1 MSDFLATQN
10 AELARKAA
18 SQGMVL
24 LENKA
29 DILPLNVDQPAIALF
44 GVGAVRTVR
53 GGTGSGDPFNGGL
66 LGGGDEHINQ
76 SPRYHIHIFDA
87 MVRAGFD
94 VVTTSLLQNIA
105 KDYDVALTQAKYHP
119 MSTFAFP
126 DRKVT
131 NEEAMMFR
139 QQTDTAIYV
148 LSRNSGEG
156 KDRDWLGKAMIE
168 GHAVEVGDYL
178 LSTVEFENIHVVA
191 SVFPRVI
198 LVLNV
203 GGVID
208 MKWKD
213 AIPGIGAVLLMS
225 QAGQEGG
232 DAFVDIVLG
241 RETPSGKLTAT
252 WAKNYEDY
260 PTSATF
266 AYRNGDVDV
275 ERYEEGIYVGYRYF
289 DSFSQEPYYPFGYGL
304 SYTTFAIAFTKITH
318 STTNLSLHVT
328 VTNSGEQFSGR
339 EVVQVYVQPP
349 TGLNPNENLERAYQ
363 QLAGFCKTKI
373 LQPGEHQDLI
383 ISFDMESVAYFDE
396 ETASYRLEKGLYYVS
411 GGNSSRHTTQWAVIQ
426 LVQDTIT
433 EIVSHQYSLQEDVTR
448 LRRQLSYVSESAN
461 DEMCFSLPSIKFDA
475 SDFVTRHGL
484 SPYLDESVMTYTTDF
499 AYVPQVAYEKVTVMP
514 SQSLTFLDVAMG
526 RATMENFVAQMSLEE
541 LASLTCGTGWG
552 VSNEES
558 PVVGSHSST
567 VPGAAGET
575 THDLWEKYGI
585 PSMVMADGPAGIRV
599 KQEFTAKHAITG
611 EEVIRHQYCTAWPV
625 GVLLAQSFDEDLL
638 FQVGQGMAHEAK
650 EIGVTMILGPGMN
663 IQRDPLC
670 GRNFEYYAEDPLVS
684 GLMAAAMTRGIQS
697 IPGVGACLKHFAAN
711 NQETNR
717 DAVNA
722 LLHERTLR
730 EIYLKG
736 FEIAVKKANPMA
748 IMTSYNLINGVPTAD
763 SYDLNMNLAR
773 GEWGFQGLIM
783 TDWNGGQSTP
793 ALSMHAGNDL
803 IMPGGVNRVANIIR
817 GAKMIPPSFDDRGQI
832 RLRKEWF
839 FGDVYDAMWN
849 SFIPDAETDEYVE
862 AVLGEGKV
870 ASLQAENILVDGE
883 PVYFYDCHHSRDP
896 DKERHVLTTK
906 IARID
911 DQGKKIIYRG
921 KMVRPFICRGDVQRS
936 AKHILNVLKQSLAM
950 QQAYPNEPIALW
962 SVTK

>member
-1 MSDFLATQN
+1 MGEDFLVMQKVA
-10 AELARKAA
+10 LAREAA
-18 SQGMVL
+18 AQGMVL
-24 LENKA
+24 LENKNHL
-29 DILPLNVDQPAIALF
+29 LPLSKEESAIAVF

-66 LGGGDEHINQ
+66 LGGGNEHINQ
-76 SPRYHIHIFDA
+76 SPRYHIHILDS
-87 MVRAGFD
+87 MKRAGFD
-94 VVTTSLLQNIA
+94 IVTSTWLQEIA
-105 KDYDVALTQAKYHP
+105 SDYDVALTQAKYHP
-119 MSTFAFP
+119 MSTFAYP
-126 DRKVT
+126 DRHLTK
-131 NEEAMMFR
+131 EEALAFR

-156 KDRDWLGKAMIE
+156 TDRDMLLTTTME
-168 GHAVEVGDYL
+168 GRSLEVGDYL
-178 LSTVEFENIHVVA
+178 LSTVERENIQTIA
-191 SVFPRVI
+191 DTFPRV
-198 LVLNV
+198 LVVLNV

-208 MKWKD
+208 MQWKD
-213 AIPGIGAVLLMS
+213 QIPGIGAVLLMS

-232 DAFVDIVLG
+232 DAFVDVLVG
-241 RETPSGKLTAT
+241 NETPSGKLTAT
-252 WAKNYEDY
+252 WAKCYEDY

-289 DSFSQEPYYPFGYGL
+289 DSFSQEPCYPFGYGL

-373 LQPGEHQDLI
+373 LQPGEQQDLI

-499 AYVPQVAYEKVTVMP
+499 SYVPQVAYEKVTVVP

-552 VSNEES
+552 VSNEQS

-575 THDLWEKYGI
+575 THDLWEKYGV

-599 KQEFTAKHAITG
+599 KQEFVAKHEITG
-611 EEVIRHQYCTAWPV
+611 EEVVRHQYCTAWPV
-625 GVLLAQSFDEDLL
+625 GVLLAQSFDEELL
-638 FQVGQGMAHEAK
+638 QRVGQAMAQEAQ

-670 GRNFEYYAEDPLVS
+670 GRNFEYYSEDPLVS
-684 GLMAAAMTRGIQS
+684 GLMAAAMTKGIQS
-697 IPGVGACLKHFAAN
+697 VPGVGACLKHFAAN

-736 FEIAVKKANPMA
+736 FEIAVKRANPMA
-748 IMTSYNLINGVPTAD
+748 IMTSYNLINGIPTAD

-839 FGDVYDAMWN
+839 FGDVYDARWN
-849 SFIPDAETDEYVE
+849 SFTVDSMGEEEVE
-862 AVLGEGKV
+862 ANLEEGNV
-870 ASLQAENILVDGE
+870 ASLRGNEILVNGQ
-883 PVYFYDCHHSRDP
+883 PVYYYDCHGSREP
-896 DKERHVLTTK
+896 EKEAVALTTK

-911 DQGKKIIYRG
+911 EHGKKIIYRG
-921 KMVRPFICRGDVQRS
+921 KRQQPVICLGDVQRS
-936 AKHILNVLKQSLAM
+936 SLHILRVLMRTLAM
-950 QQAYPNEPIALW
+950 KQAYPNESITLW
-962 SVTK
+962 G